1 MDRKNLIIGFELNQK
16 ESQICY
22 FDRTTK
28 DAVSAEV
35 KVGSSQYTFP
45 TVLSK
50 TLGQNDWHFG
60 VEAEYFA
67 EHENGILINQLYDL
81 CMSGKSMVID
91 GQEYEAGVLLA
102 IYLKCA
108 LEMVGVQDV
117 DKQVSALMITTP
129 SLTKAFVETL
139 KFAYE
144 KIGLKRSRGF
154 LQDYDESFFYHTLYQ
169 KAELWGRD
177 VALFTFDGDE
187 VSARILRLNKKTK
200 PITATVTSRAAKI
213 LPQDPKLRDQAFYRL
228 IEETFGDDVFSSVF
242 MIGEGFDK
250 SWAVRSVALLC
261 RNHRHVFYGN
271 NLYAKGACFAAFEKV
286 EERRLK
292 SYLFVG
298 NALIRHNI
306 GMDMTIS
313 GAPAYYPMIVAG
325 VNWYEASKD
334 CELILDDT
342 DNLTFVV
349 SRMEDGKRERYTMQ
363 LPELP
368 KRPNRTTRLHLHLE
382 YDSPKRCQITVEDLG
397 FGEIFQTSGKVWHET
412 MEG

>member
-129 SLTKAFVETL
+129 SYKSICGDTKICLREDRTE
-139 KFAYE
+139 E
-144 KIGLKRSRGF
+144 KP
-154 LQDYDESFFYHTLYQ
+154 
-169 KAELWGRD
+169 
-177 VALFTFDGDE
+177 
-187 VSARILRLNKKTK
+187 RILTGL
-200 PITATVTSRAAKI
+200 
-213 LPQDPKLRDQAFYRL
+213 
-228 IEETFGDDVFSSVF
+228 
-242 MIGEGFDK
+242 
-250 SWAVRSVALLC
+250 
-261 RNHRHVFYGN
+261 
-271 NLYAKGACFAAFEKV
+271 
-286 EERRLK
+286 
-292 SYLFVG
+292 
-298 NALIRHNI
+298 
-306 GMDMTIS
+306 
-313 GAPAYYPMIVAG
+313 
-325 VNWYEASKD
+325 
-334 CELILDDT
+334 
-342 DNLTFVV
+342 
-349 SRMEDGKRERYTMQ
+349 
-363 LPELP
+363 
-368 KRPNRTTRLHLHLE
+368 
-382 YDSPKRCQITVEDLG
+382 
-397 FGEIFQTSGKVWHET
+397 
-412 MEG
+412 

>member
-22 FDRTTK
+22 FDRAAK

-50 TLGQNDWHFG
+50 SLGQNEWHFG

-67 EHENGILINQLYDL
+67 EHQNGILIDQLYTL
-81 CMSGKSMVID
+81 CMSGKSAVID

-102 IYLKCA
+102 IYLKGG
-108 LEMVGVQDV
+108 LEMLGVQEASR
-117 DKQVSALMITTP
+117 QVSALMITTP
-129 SLTKAFVETL
+129 NLTRAFVEAL
-139 KFAYE
+139 RFAFE
-144 KIGLKRSRGF
+144 KIGIPKNRGF
-154 LQDYDESFFYHTLYQ
+154 LQDYDESFYYHSLYQ

-177 VALFTFDGDE
+177 VALFAFAGDE
-187 VSARILRLNKKTK
+187 VSSHTLRLNKKTK
-200 PITATVTSRAAKI
+200 PVTAVVKGSAPKK
-213 LPQDPKLRDQAFYRL
+213 LPADHKLRDQAFCRL
-228 IEETFGDDVFSSVF
+228 IEETFGDDIFSSVF
-242 MIGEGFDK
+242 LIGEGFDK
-250 SWAVRSVALLC
+250 SWAVRSIAMLC
-261 RNHRHVFYGN
+261 RNQRHVFYGN
-271 NLYAKGACFAAFEKV
+271 NLYAKGACFAAYEKV

-306 GMDMTIS
+306 GMDMTIN
-313 GAPAYYPMIVAG
+313 GAPAYYPIIAAG
-325 VNWYEASKD
+325 VNWYEASRD

-363 LPELP
+363 LPDLP
-368 KRPNRTTRLHLHLE
+368 GRPNRTTRLHLHLE

-397 FGEIFQTSGKVWHET
+397 FGEMFPTSGKVWHET